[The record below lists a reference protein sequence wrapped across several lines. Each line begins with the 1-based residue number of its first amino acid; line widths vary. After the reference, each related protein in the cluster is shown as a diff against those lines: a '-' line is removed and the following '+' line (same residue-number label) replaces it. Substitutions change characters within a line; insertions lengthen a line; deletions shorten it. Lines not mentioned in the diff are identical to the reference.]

1 MGDNKQAV
9 HPLSTYEGTQA
20 LFKAKSRC
28 LRRDDFPAT
37 PEGWTMW
44 CDHRIRKHSKEIE
57 TAKLNVE
64 YWTKVRGG
72 EHLQD
77 AMSKVEELNK
87 ALAKVKELEA
97 EIAKTKTP
105 ATKS

>member
-1 MGDNKQAV
+1 MSNTKTEA

-20 LFKAKSRC
+20 LFKAKGRC

-44 CDHRIRKHSKEIE
+44 CDHRVRKHTGEIE
-57 TAKLNVE
+57 TATRNVE
-64 YWTKVRGG
+64 YWKSVRGG

-77 AMSKVEELNK
+77 AQAKINELNK

-97 EIAKTKTP
+97 EIAKSK
-105 ATKS
+105 KS

>member
-1 MGDNKQAV
+1 MSDTKAATV
-9 HPLSTYEGTQA
+9 HPLSTYAGTEA
-20 LFKAKSRC
+20 LFKAKGRC

-44 CDHRIRKHSKEIE
+44 CDHRVRKYTSA
-57 TAKLNVE
+57 AKSATENKD
-64 YWTKVRGG
+64 YWARVRGG

-77 AMSKVEELNK
+77 AVTKLEELNK

-97 EIAKTKTP
+97 QIAASKK
-105 ATKS
+105 